1 LTFGDT
7 VTSGMNMFSG
17 AGGTKVASDGGVL
30 TLTGAIQARKNPRTF
45 EMAGTSTSGN
55 TVSGLIAPR

>member
-1 LTFGDT
+1 
-7 VTSGMNMFSG
+7 MNMFSG